1 MKFHRT
7 REVKSK
13 GTAQKMGG
21 REPNRALMYQKHMP
35 YSKGP
40 ALKLAGREMSTWW
53 SKDGKRPMLNMVHF
67 LMIVNKQREP
77 KARDMWLDL
86 QTTLGQDCKFYN
98 KKEGCYDTDIMDIAD
113 ILDLLRNEHIPYPPK
128 FKDASR
134 FRDTIIADLTK
145 ILTASENAD
154 TSIINAAPS
163 APEDAVPA
171 AASIAQQAT
180 NTVMNDTESDSDLHD
195 SEDDDDTGIIDD
207 E

>member
-1 MKFHRT
+1 MLK
-7 REVKSK
+7 
-13 GTAQKMGG
+13 GG
-21 REPNRALMYQKHMP
+21 RAPNRALMYQKHMP

-40 ALKLAGREMSTWW
+40 TLELAGVEMSTWW

-67 LMIVNKQREP
+67 LMIVNTQKEAT
-77 KARDMWLDL
+77 ARDKWLVM

-98 KKEGCYDTDIMDIAD
+98 KKEGKVYDTDIMDIAD
-113 ILDLLRNEHIPYPPK
+113 ILDLLRNEHIPYPLK

-134 FRDTIIADLTK
+134 FRDTIIADLTE

-154 TSIINAAPS
+154 TSIINAAPN